1 MLFRMSNKHSQH
13 DIRVRAIKAVQSGQ
27 SIESVAKALKYDRST
42 IHRWIQRYDTKL
54 GDESLQTRP
63 RSGRPRTWTSKIE
76 SRILKD
82 ILRPATQFGFET
94 GFWTCRRLIQ
104 HAQRKFRVQVSQPT
118 MWRFLRE
125 STMTYQKPE
134 KRYKEADPVEQ
145 GRWIREELPR
155 IKRVSRKFNAILYF
169 EDEASIQLAPV
180 LGKTWAPRGQTPIQ
194 KVTGNRGSVAAISA
208 VSSDGR
214 LIFNLHRGRFRSGEI
229 IEFLDQMLKHHP
241 RRHLVVVMDQ
251 AKPHVSK
258 ITKAF
263 IASQKRLHVFYL
275 PSRSP
280 EMNPDEKV
288 WNHLKHQE
296 LKSHQATNLGE
307 LEKLTKNKLRKMAS
321 DPSLMRGIF
330 FRSSIAKY
338 MN

>member
-1 MLFRMSNKHSQH
+1 MSSKHSNL
-13 DIRVRAIKAVQSGQ
+13 DLRIRAVTAIHSGE
-27 SIESVAKALKYDRST
+27 SIESVSKTYKFDRST
-42 IHRWIQRYDTKL
+42 IHRWLQRF
-54 GDESLQTRP
+54 DEKKGHDSLRPEP
-63 RSGRPRTWTSKIE
+63 RSGRPKIW
-76 SRILKD
+76 SGKMQKTLLKD
-82 ILRPATQFGFET
+82 ILKPASKFGFET
-94 GFWTCRRLIQ
+94 DFWTCRRLIQ
-104 HAQRKFRVQVSQPT
+104 HVASKHGAKVSQPT

-134 KRYKEADPVEQ
+134 KRYKEADPAAQEEWVNT
-145 GRWIREELPR
+145 ELPK
-155 IKRVSRKFNAILYF
+155 IKRVARKFNAILYF

-194 KVTGNRGSVAAISA
+194 RVTGNRGSIAAISA
-208 VSSDGR
+208 ISNDGR

-229 IEFLDQMLKHHP
+229 IHFLEQMLKHHP

-251 AKPHVSK
+251 AKPHTSK
-258 ITKAF
+258 VTKAF
-263 IASQKRLHVFYL
+263 IASQKMLHVFYL

-280 EMNPDEKV
+280 ELNPDEKI

-307 LEKLTKNKLRKMAS
+307 LEKLTGKKLRKMARN
-321 DPSLMRGIF
+321 PSLIRGIF
-330 FRSSIAKY
+330 LRSDIAKL